1 MLNRVTIMGR
11 IVNDIELKQTPSG
24 VSVATIRIACERDIK
39 DKDGNKQTD
48 FFDVVAWRSMADF
61 LSRYFSKG
69 RMVILEGRMQNRE
82 WTDKNGNKRVSTEIV
97 ADSAYFGDSK
107 TQDSRRGDL
116 EQKVEAFA
124 EIAEEDGELPF

>member
-1 MLNRVTIMGR
+1 MGR

-39 DKDGNKQTD
+39 DKDGNKQND

-107 TQDSRRGDL
+107 TQEARRGDL

>member
-107 TQDSRRGDL
+107 TQDARRGDL

-124 EIAEEDGELPF
+124 EIAEEDGKLPF